1 MSGDDTT
8 ACNMSGQIANMKGLK
23 VNRAGVTGFAQLAL
37 CLALAI
43 SAAAKDEILVNAQP
57 AEPGFAMGTDVVLKV
72 TLTNHTQQKLTYFPC
87 PRPYSVEVSDAKGSR
102 VDPRPAAH
110 PENENEE
117 VSVCAANPLI
127 TVDRGKTVNDTVKLT
142 DLYELLPGA
151 YKVKLRWHFQISFHE
166 TSGGAESRSIAV
178 VSNTAVVTVK

>member
-1 MSGDDTT
+1 
-8 ACNMSGQIANMKGLK
+8 MSGQITNMKGLK
-23 VNRAGVTGFAQLAL
+23 VIPVGVKGFAQCAAL

-102 VDPRPAAH
+102 VDPRPAH